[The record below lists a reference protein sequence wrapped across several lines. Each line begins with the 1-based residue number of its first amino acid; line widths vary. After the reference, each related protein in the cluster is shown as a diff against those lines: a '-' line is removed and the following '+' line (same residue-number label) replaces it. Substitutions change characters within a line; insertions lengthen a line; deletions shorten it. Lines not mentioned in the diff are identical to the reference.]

1 VKAVLRGKF
10 IPINAYKKKS
20 QRYFPMKN
28 LTRYLKVLEKQEQ
41 ANYKISIRKNI
52 INSRVGI
59 QELEIKRII

>member
-1 VKAVLRGKF
+1 
-10 IPINAYKKKS
+10 
-20 QRYFPMKN
+20 MKN

-59 QELEIKRII
+59 QELEIKRIIQMIKQR